1 MTLNLNN
8 GVHTAKRKVLWIH
21 CNYIPSRLHRCL
33 DLAETFLRKLG
44 LLESAALI
52 CVNNDP
58 NPAPNLTHVA
68 WVQLQGSNQAREFSA
83 WKEGWDSVRAD
94 VGDVDIV
101 ILTNDT
107 FPFHQPYQILAPLL
121 RVSLAKL
128 IRTNANGWALGVVE
142 RGFDYDSLPEYIT
155 SFFVALDRTAAL
167 SVMPRITEVMP
178 QCLIADNE
186 TSGKIVFSRDK
197 KYEKNINN
205 WLLNPSGQSWYA
217 AAPLRRD
224 NYHAMAGK
232 ARSIILEHS
241 LSKNL
246 RSDRIQLI
254 SCFDL
259 PMGFLARWY
268 LRIDHKIR
276 SHKRY

>member
-1 MTLNLNN
+1 M
-8 GVHTAKRKVLWIH
+8 VWIH
-21 CNYIPSRLHRCL
+21 CNYHPSRLDRCL

-44 LLESAALI
+44 LLESAVLI

-58 NPAPNLTHVA
+58 NLTPNLKHVD
-68 WVQLQGSNQAREFSA
+68 WVQLQGSNQSREFSA
-83 WKEGWDSVRAD
+83 WKEGWDSVGA
-94 VGDVDIV
+94 VVADVDIV

-107 FPFHQPYQILAPLL
+107 FPFHQPYQIIAPLL

-128 IRTNANGWALGVVE
+128 IRANANGWALGVVE
-142 RGFDYDSLPEYIT
+142 RGFDYEDLPEYIT

-167 SVMPRITEVMP
+167 RIMPRITETMP

-186 TSGKIVFSRDK
+186 ASGKIIFSRDRI
-197 KYEKNINN
+197 YQNNIND
-205 WLLNPSGQSWYA
+205 WLLNPSAQSWYA
-217 AAPLRRD
+217 AAPLTRD

-246 RSDRIQLI
+246 RTDGIRLI

-259 PMGFLARWY
+259 PLGFLARWY
-268 LRIDHKIR
+268 LRLDQKIR
-276 SHKRY
+276 SYKRYQKYI